1 MGRTFSS
8 ELEQQRAL
16 TAIARAARTRPSSDR
31 GACLGLRGFAIVD
44 QRVILDTREHD
55 ALRPEIDDHLDV
67 AFAVL
72 ERLTPALKGDLA
84 RDQPLEPTL
93 VGAHERLCGH
103 LVVPTVRVHRAEHD
117 VVVEHRPSTE
127 AADIEAKY
135 L

>member
-31 GACLGLRGFAIVD
+31 GARLGLRGAADQGGGFAIAD

-72 ERLTPALKGDLA
+72 ERLTPALEGDRA
-84 RDQPLEPTL
+84 RDQPPEPAL
-93 VGAHERLCGH
+93 VGARERLCSH
-103 LVVPTVRVHRAEHD
+103 LVMPTV
-117 VVVEHRPSTE
+117 
-127 AADIEAKY
+127 
-135 L
+135 